1 MFCWSRPEGF
11 ADPSAAVRATARRDE
26 KNRRTLY
33 EALLPFAALGMTRE
47 IAGTGFRFNLIVN
60 DNDGK
65 LREGYL
71 AAAPGMGTGEDPS
84 LWKVLQLE

>member
-1 MFCWSRPEGF
+1 
-11 ADPSAAVRATARRDE
+11 
-26 KNRRTLY
+26 
-33 EALLPFAALGMTRE
+33 MTRE

-71 AAAPGMGTGEDPS
+71 AAAPGMGTGEGPLPREGECSAGVGEAGLAVSRDA
-84 LWKVLQLE
+84 